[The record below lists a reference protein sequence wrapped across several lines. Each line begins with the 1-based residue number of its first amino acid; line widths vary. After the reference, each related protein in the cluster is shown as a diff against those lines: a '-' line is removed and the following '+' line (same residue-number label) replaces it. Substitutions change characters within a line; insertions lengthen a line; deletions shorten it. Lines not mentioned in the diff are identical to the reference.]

1 MIQLYNVYKSY
12 QSGHPVLADISM
24 VIREGAFVFVTG
36 PSGAGKSTLLKI
48 LFRWE
53 NFDRGQV
60 VVHGMNVGKI
70 PQERLYLLRRKM
82 GVVFQDYK
90 LLQNKTIFENVAFAL
105 EILGVDRKTIRYQTW
120 EALKNVGLSHK
131 KDAYPLQL
139 SGGEQQRAAIARAL
153 VNRPKI
159 LLADEPTGNLDP
171 DIATEILRLFEAANR
186 AGTTVVL
193 ATHSQ
198 DLLRQSDHPIV
209 TLNQGRIMETQYTG

>member
-1 MIQLYNVYKSY
+1 MIQLYNVYKAY
-12 QSGHPVLADISM
+12 QSSHPVLVDISM
-24 VIREGAFVFVTG
+24 VIREGAFVFITG
-36 PSGAGKSTLLKI
+36 PSGAGKSTLLKL

-53 NFDRGQV
+53 KFDRGQV
-60 VVHGMNVGKI
+60 LVNRMNIGKI
-70 PQERLYLLRRKM
+70 PEDRLYLLRRKI

-90 LLQNKTIFENVAFAL
+90 LLPNKTIFENVAFAL
-105 EILGVDRKTIRYQTW
+105 EIMGANRKTIRYQTW
-120 EALKNVGLSHK
+120 EALKNVGLTHK

-139 SGGEQQRAAIARAL
+139 SGGEQQRTAIARAL

-171 DIATEILRLFEAANR
+171 DIATEILKLFEAANR
-186 AGTTVVL
+186 AGTTIVL

-209 TLNQGRIMETQYTG
+209 TLNQGRILETQFTG